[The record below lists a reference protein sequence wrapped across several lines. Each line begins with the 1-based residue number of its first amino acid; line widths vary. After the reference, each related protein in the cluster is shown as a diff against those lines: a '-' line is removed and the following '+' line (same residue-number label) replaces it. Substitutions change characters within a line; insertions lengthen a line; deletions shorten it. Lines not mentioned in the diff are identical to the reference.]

1 MSPLN
6 TEETRQSWPTIVD
19 AGHCVHRRPR
29 DSDIPD
35 ELKVELSR
43 AARRSLYRNDIDPC
57 ALPAMGG
64 RNATLN

>member
-6 TEETRQSWPTIVD
+6 AEETRQSWPTIVD
-19 AGHCVHRRPR
+19 AGHGAHRRPEG
-29 DSDIPD
+29 SDIPD

-43 AARRSLYRNDIDPC
+43 AARRSLYRNDIVPC
-57 ALPAMGG
+57 APPATGG